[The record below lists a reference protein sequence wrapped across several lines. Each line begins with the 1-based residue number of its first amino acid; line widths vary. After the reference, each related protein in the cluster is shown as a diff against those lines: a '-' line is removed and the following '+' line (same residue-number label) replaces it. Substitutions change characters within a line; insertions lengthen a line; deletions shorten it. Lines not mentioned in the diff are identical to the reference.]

1 MRGSTRKRGQT
12 WTALWDHHDP
22 ATGQRR
28 QKSKGGFR
36 TQREAQTHLA
46 TVITQSAEGT
56 YIEPSKQP
64 LAAFLLEE
72 WLPAIKPTVKQSTG
86 RRYERVGILYLTK
99 RDIGAVPLRGLS
111 PGHVNKLYAELDA
124 EGLSVATRRLVSAVL
139 GRALGD
145 AVRWGKVP
153 RNVARLADPP
163 SLPTS
168 KVQAWSTGELS
179 RFLAYVEGDDLFA
192 LWRLA
197 ALTGMRRGE
206 ALGLAWECLD
216 LDVASLRVERQ
227 LQPVDPSG
235 VRFDSPKNRRSR
247 RTIALDAETVAV
259 LRDHRERQLLEQDF
273 AGDAYEHGDLV
284 FADPLGAP
292 ILPRTASDR
301 FLRLRKAAGIPV
313 GTLHVLRHTH
323 ATILLTEG
331 VPLHVVAARLG
342 DDPKTVL
349 STYAHLLPHSD
360 SGAAETAAAVL
371 ADKPLTNAAI

>member
-1 MRGSTRKRGQT
+1 MRGSTRKRGST
-12 WTALWDHHDP
+12 WTALWDTHDP
-22 ATGQRR
+22 ETGQRR

-46 TVITQSAEGT
+46 TVITHSVEGT

-64 LAAFLLEE
+64 LGGFLLEE

-86 RRYERVGILYLTK
+86 RRYGRVATIYIAK

-163 SLPTS
+163 SLPAS
-168 KVQAWSTGELS
+168 HVEAWSTGELR

-192 LWRLA
+192 LWRLS

-206 ALGLAWECLD
+206 VLGLAWECLD
-216 LDVASLRVERQ
+216 LDAASLRVERQ
-227 LQPVDPSG
+227 LVPLDPG
-235 VRFDSPKNRRSR
+235 VYFDSPKNKRSR

-259 LRDHRERQLLEQDF
+259 LREHRERQLLEQDF
-273 AGDAYEHGDLV
+273 AGDAYDHGDLV
-284 FADPLGAP
+284 FANPLGAP

-301 FLRLRKAAGIPV
+301 FLRLRKAAGVPV

-360 SGAAETAAAVL
+360 SGAAETAAAVI
-371 ADKPLTNAAI
+371 ADKPLTKAAI